1 MKVKIAI
8 RMIWKNK
15 LVNLW
20 MFLSMT
26 LISIT
31 LSLTSAWYLATLNP
45 NNDLIFSTF
54 NRKKNNLILGD
65 IVNGSQLQFLMI
77 LFFGFL
83 LLVGTI
89 YFSIKQEDKDW
100 ALLKLNSLNNKEIIE
115 ILLFRTLILNIIA
128 SVLGIFLSRFFIK
141 AYVKFFFYFIFK
153 PGYDSL
159 LMVNLRPGLQSS
171 VISLLAIFVMVII
184 ASLTASINVIKTRPI
199 DLFIKSNEIATL
211 SKRNIILRAII
222 GLILFF
228 IFLYYTLIKPVET
241 GTIIDIQGVGAL
253 AIALVIIVAPILIP
267 KFSSLIAKVL
277 VLKNSALASYCRG
290 RVLMN
295 TQKNLSLATPIL
307 LAVIIPSIFALFSE
321 ASVVR
326 MNREYNAQNKKMG
339 EGIYAIINPTK
350 IDAYAQEKLLEI
362 KGTQDLIITNT
373 LSYYDAAEDDHYVG
387 VNYIND
393 KSLMVNLDL
402 EAGSIDNISKNKIGA
417 SNDYELGDEIKI
429 TYYNGEEKTYNV
441 VAVFKSVPYLLLPK
455 IYIDYNSNEF
465 LQGLEKIDNKLYMS
479 NSSIGKAELE
489 KKVKKILPSS
499 RVLTGSEDVNEYL
512 KNFSDHEFTTIK
524 FLYFPCMILVLVIIA
539 QNIISLISFKED
551 DFKLLFRMG
560 FTRGEII
567 LENLVEI
574 LATIFS
580 ANIMIIMVISIMLV
594 KFTKEFSINEIT
606 IGANLPIKVCLYLNI
621 FFIIICIVITVIVCL
636 LKTEKTKMVDRQI

>member
-65 IVNGSQLQFLMI
+65 LVNGSQLQFLMI

-128 SVLGIFLSRFFIK
+128 SVLGIFLSRFFIE

-393 KSLMVNLDL
+393 KSLMANLDL

-524 FLYFPCMILVLVIIA
+524 FLYFPCMILALVIIA

>member
-350 IDAYAQEKLLEI
+350 IDSYAQEKLLEI

-512 KNFSDHEFTTIK
+512 KNFSNHEFTTIK
-524 FLYFPCMILVLVIIA
+524 FLYFPCMILALVIIA

>member
-512 KNFSDHEFTTIK
+512 KNFSNHEFTTIK
-524 FLYFPCMILVLVIIA
+524 FLYFPCMILALVIIA

>member
-65 IVNGSQLQFLMI
+65 LVNGSQLQFLMI

-184 ASLTASINVIKTRPI
+184 ASLTASINVIKTKPI

-321 ASVVR
+321 VSVVR

-524 FLYFPCMILVLVIIA
+524 FLYFPCMILALVIIA

>member
-83 LLVGTI
+83 LLIGTI

-429 TYYNGEEKTYNV
+429 TYYNGEEKTYEV
-441 VAVFKSVPYLLLPK
+441 VAVFGSVPYLLLPK
-455 IYIDYNSNEF
+455 IYLDYNTNEF
-465 LQGLEKIDNKLYMS
+465 LPGLDKINNKIYINNLS
-479 NSSIGKAELE
+479 LGKLELE
-489 KKVKKILPSS
+489 KEVLKILPNA
-499 RVLTGSEDVNEYL
+499 RVLKGSEDVNEYL
-512 KNFSDHEFTTIK
+512 KNFSNHEFETIK
-524 FLYFPCMILVLVIIA
+524 FLYFPCMILALVIIA

-580 ANIMIIMVISIMLV
+580 ANIV
-594 KFTKEFSINEIT
+594 
-606 IGANLPIKVCLYLNI
+606 
-621 FFIIICIVITVIVCL
+621 
-636 LKTEKTKMVDRQI
+636 

>member
-83 LLVGTI
+83 LLIGTI

-128 SVLGIFLSRFFIK
+128 SVIGIFLSRFFIK

-429 TYYNGEEKTYNV
+429 TYYNGEEKTYEV
-441 VAVFKSVPYLLLPK
+441 VAVFGSVPYLLLPK
-455 IYIDYNSNEF
+455 IYLDYNTNEF
-465 LQGLEKIDNKLYMS
+465 LPGLDKINNKIYINNLS
-479 NSSIGKAELE
+479 LGKLELE
-489 KKVKKILPSS
+489 KEVLKILPNA
-499 RVLTGSEDVNEYL
+499 RVLKGSEDVNEYL
-512 KNFSDHEFTTIK
+512 KNFSNHEFETIK
-524 FLYFPCMILVLVIIA
+524 FLYFPCMILALVIIA

-580 ANIMIIMVISIMLV
+580 ADIMIIMVISIMLV

-621 FFIIICIVITVIVCL
+621 FFIIICIFITVIVCL
-636 LKTEKTKMVDRQI
+636 LKTEKTRMVDRQI

>member
-1 MKVKIAI
+1 
-8 RMIWKNK
+8 MIWKNK

-65 IVNGSQLQFLMI
+65 LVNGSQLQFLMI

-295 TQKNLSLATPIL
+295 TQKNLSLAIPIL

-321 ASVVR
+321 VSVVR

-524 FLYFPCMILVLVIIA
+524 FLYFPCMILALVIIA

>member
-45 NNDLIFSTF
+45 NNDLIFSAF

-65 IVNGSQLQFLMI
+65 LVNGSQLQFLMI

-159 LMVNLRPGLQSS
+159 LMVNLRSGLQSS

-295 TQKNLSLATPIL
+295 TQKNLSLATPII

-524 FLYFPCMILVLVIIA
+524 FLYFPCMILALVIIA
-539 QNIISLISFKED
+539 QNIITLISFKED

-636 LKTEKTKMVDRQI
+636 LKTEKTKMVDRKI

>member
-65 IVNGSQLQFLMI
+65 LVNGSQLQFLMI

-429 TYYNGEEKTYNV
+429 SYYNGEEKTYNV

-524 FLYFPCMILVLVIIA
+524 FLYFPCMILALVIIA

>member
-65 IVNGSQLQFLMI
+65 LVNGSQLQFLMI

-524 FLYFPCMILVLVIIA
+524 FLYFPCMILALVIIA
-539 QNIISLISFKED
+539 QNIITLISFKED

-636 LKTEKTKMVDRQI
+636 LKTEKTKMVDRKI

>member
-31 LSLTSAWYLATLNP
+31 LSLTSAWYLATLSP
-45 NNDLIFSTF
+45 NNDLIISTF

-65 IVNGSQLQFLMI
+65 LVNGSQLQFLMI

-512 KNFSDHEFTTIK
+512 KNFSNHEFTTIK
-524 FLYFPCMILVLVIIA
+524 FLYFPCMILALVIIA

>member
-65 IVNGSQLQFLMI
+65 LVNGSQLQFLMI

-159 LMVNLRPGLQSS
+159 LMVNLRSGLQSS

-524 FLYFPCMILVLVIIA
+524 FLYFPCMILALVIIA
-539 QNIISLISFKED
+539 QNIITLISFKED

>member
-45 NNDLIFSTF
+45 NNDLIFSAF

-65 IVNGSQLQFLMI
+65 LVNGSQLQFLMI

-159 LMVNLRPGLQSS
+159 LMVNLRSGLQSS

-512 KNFSDHEFTTIK
+512 KNFSNHEFTTIK
-524 FLYFPCMILVLVIIA
+524 FLYFPCMILALVIIA
-539 QNIISLISFKED
+539 QNIITLISFKED

>member
-20 MFLSMT
+20 MFLAMT

-65 IVNGSQLQFLMI
+65 LVNGSQLQFLMI

-83 LLVGTI
+83 LLIGTI

-524 FLYFPCMILVLVIIA
+524 FLYFPCMILALVIIA

>member
-45 NNDLIFSTF
+45 NNDLIFSAF

-65 IVNGSQLQFLMI
+65 LVNGSQLQFLMI

-524 FLYFPCMILVLVIIA
+524 FLYFPCMILALVIIA
-539 QNIISLISFKED
+539 QNIITLISFKED

-636 LKTEKTKMVDRQI
+636 LKTEKTKMVDRKI

>member
-100 ALLKLNSLNNKEIIE
+100 ALLKLNSLDNKEIIE

-295 TQKNLSLATPIL
+295 TQKNLSLAIPIL

-321 ASVVR
+321 VSVVR

-524 FLYFPCMILVLVIIA
+524 FLYFPCMILALVIIA

>member
-128 SVLGIFLSRFFIK
+128 SVLGIFLSRFFIE

-153 PGYDSL
+153 PGYDNL
-159 LMVNLRPGLQSS
+159 LMVNLRPGVQSS
-171 VISLLAIFVMVII
+171 VISLVAIFVMVII
-184 ASLTASINVIKTRPI
+184 ASLTASINIIKTRPI

-512 KNFSDHEFTTIK
+512 KNFSNHEFTTIK
-524 FLYFPCMILVLVIIA
+524 FLYFPCMILALVIIA

>member
-1 MKVKIAI
+1 MKVKNAI

-65 IVNGSQLQFLMI
+65 LVNGSQLQFLMI

-199 DLFIKSNEIATL
+199 DLFIKSNDIATL

-277 VLKNSALASYCRG
+277 VLKNSALASYCKG

-524 FLYFPCMILVLVIIA
+524 FLYFPCMILALVIIA

>member
-83 LLVGTI
+83 LLIGTI

-429 TYYNGEEKTYNV
+429 TYYNGEEKTYEV
-441 VAVFKSVPYLLLPK
+441 VAVFGSVPYLLLPK
-455 IYIDYNSNEF
+455 IYLDYNTNEF
-465 LQGLEKIDNKLYMS
+465 LPGLDKINNKIYINNLS
-479 NSSIGKAELE
+479 LGKLELE
-489 KKVKKILPSS
+489 KEVLKILPNA
-499 RVLTGSEDVNEYL
+499 RVLKGSEDVNEYL
-512 KNFSDHEFTTIK
+512 KNFSNHEFETIK
-524 FLYFPCMILVLVIIA
+524 FLYFPCMILALVIIA

>member
-512 KNFSDHEFTTIK
+512 KNFSNHEFTTIK
-524 FLYFPCMILVLVIIA
+524 FLYFPCMILALVIIA

-621 FFIIICIVITVIVCL
+621 FFIIICIFITVIVCL

>member
-20 MFLSMT
+20 MFLAMT

-83 LLVGTI
+83 LLIGTI

-321 ASVVR
+321 VSVVR

-524 FLYFPCMILVLVIIA
+524 FLYFPCMILALVIIA

>member
-45 NNDLIFSTF
+45 NNDLIFSAF

-65 IVNGSQLQFLMI
+65 LVNGSQLQFLMI

-159 LMVNLRPGLQSS
+159 LMVNLRSGLQSS

-524 FLYFPCMILVLVIIA
+524 FLYFPCMILALVIIA
-539 QNIISLISFKED
+539 QNIITLISFKED

-621 FFIIICIVITVIVCL
+621 FFIIICIVITVVVCL
-636 LKTEKTKMVDRQI
+636 LKTEKTKMVDRKI

>member
-65 IVNGSQLQFLMI
+65 LVNGSQLQFLMI

-184 ASLTASINVIKTRPI
+184 ASLTASINVIKTKPI

-253 AIALVIIVAPILIP
+253 AIALVIIVVPILIP

-524 FLYFPCMILVLVIIA
+524 FLYFPCMILALVIIA

>member
-65 IVNGSQLQFLMI
+65 LVNGSQLQFLMI

-253 AIALVIIVAPILIP
+253 AIALVIIVTPILIP

-524 FLYFPCMILVLVIIA
+524 FLYFPCMILALVIIA

>member
-54 NRKKNNLILGD
+54 NRNKNNLILGD

-512 KNFSDHEFTTIK
+512 KNFSNHEFTTIK
-524 FLYFPCMILVLVIIA
+524 FLYFPCMILALVIIA

>member
-65 IVNGSQLQFLMI
+65 LVNGSQLQFLII

-512 KNFSDHEFTTIK
+512 KNFSNHEFTTIK
-524 FLYFPCMILVLVIIA
+524 FLYFPCMILALVIIA

>member
-65 IVNGSQLQFLMI
+65 LVNGSQLQFLMI

-100 ALLKLNSLNNKEIIE
+100 ALLKLNCLNNKEIIE

-128 SVLGIFLSRFFIK
+128 SVLGIFLSRFFIE

-253 AIALVIIVAPILIP
+253 AIALVIIVTPILIP

-362 KGTQDLIITNT
+362 KGTKDLIITNT

-393 KSLMVNLDL
+393 KSLMANLDL
-402 EAGSIDNISKNKIGA
+402 EAGSIANISKNKIGA

-512 KNFSDHEFTTIK
+512 KNFSNHEFTTIK
-524 FLYFPCMILVLVIIA
+524 FLYFPCMILALVIIA

-551 DFKLLFRMG
+551 DFKLLFRIG

>member
-54 NRKKNNLILGD
+54 NRRKNNLILGD

-83 LLVGTI
+83 LLIGTI

-171 VISLLAIFVMVII
+171 VISLLAIFVMVI
-184 ASLTASINVIKTRPI
+184 TASINVIKTRPI

-295 TQKNLSLATPIL
+295 TQKNLSLVTPIL

-429 TYYNGEEKTYNV
+429 TYYNGEEKTYEV
-441 VAVFKSVPYLLLPK
+441 VAVFGSVPYLLLPK
-455 IYIDYNSNEF
+455 IYLDYNTNEF
-465 LQGLEKIDNKLYMS
+465 LPGLDKINNKIYINNLS
-479 NSSIGKAELE
+479 LGKLEL
-489 KKVKKILPSS
+489 KKEVLKILPNA
-499 RVLTGSEDVNEYL
+499 RVLKGSEDVNEYL
-512 KNFSDHEFTTIK
+512 KNFSNHEFETIK
-524 FLYFPCMILVLVIIA
+524 FLYFPCMILALVIIA

-621 FFIIICIVITVIVCL
+621 FFIIICIFITVIVCL

>member
-20 MFLSMT
+20 MFLAMT

-339 EGIYAIINPTK
+339 EGIYAIINSTK

-402 EAGSIDNISKNKIGA
+402 EAGSIDDISKNKIGA

-429 TYYNGEEKTYNV
+429 TYYNGEEKTYEV
-441 VAVFKSVPYLLLPK
+441 VAVFGSVPYLLLPK
-455 IYIDYNSNEF
+455 IYLDYNTNEF
-465 LQGLEKIDNKLYMS
+465 LPGLDKINNKIYINNLS
-479 NSSIGKAELE
+479 LGKLELE
-489 KKVKKILPSS
+489 KEVLKILPNA
-499 RVLTGSEDVNEYL
+499 RVLKGSEDVNEYL
-512 KNFSDHEFTTIK
+512 KNFSNHEFETIK
-524 FLYFPCMILVLVIIA
+524 FLYFPCMILALVIIA

-580 ANIMIIMVISIMLV
+580 ADIMIIMVISIMLV

-621 FFIIICIVITVIVCL
+621 FFIIICIFITVIVCL
-636 LKTEKTKMVDRQI
+636 LKTEKTRMVDRQI

>member
-54 NRKKNNLILGD
+54 NRNKNNLILGD

-83 LLVGTI
+83 LLIGTI

-373 LSYYDAAEDDHYVG
+373 LSYYDAAEDDYYVG

-512 KNFSDHEFTTIK
+512 KNFSNHEFTTIK
-524 FLYFPCMILVLVIIA
+524 FLYFPCMILALVIIA

-551 DFKLLFRMG
+551 DFKLLFRIG

>member
-31 LSLTSAWYLATLNP
+31 LSLTSAWYLATLSP

-83 LLVGTI
+83 LLIGTI

-128 SVLGIFLSRFFIK
+128 SVFGIFLSRFFIK

-429 TYYNGEEKTYNV
+429 TYYNGEEKTYEV
-441 VAVFKSVPYLLLPK
+441 VAVFGSVPYLLLPK
-455 IYIDYNSNEF
+455 IYLDYNTNEF
-465 LQGLEKIDNKLYMS
+465 LPGLDKINNKIYINNLS
-479 NSSIGKAELE
+479 LGKLELE
-489 KKVKKILPSS
+489 KEVLKILPNA
-499 RVLTGSEDVNEYL
+499 RVLKGSEDVNEYL
-512 KNFSDHEFTTIK
+512 KNFSNHEFETIK
-524 FLYFPCMILVLVIIA
+524 FLYFPCMILALVIIA

-621 FFIIICIVITVIVCL
+621 FFIIICIFITVIVCL

>member
-20 MFLSMT
+20 MFLAMT

-65 IVNGSQLQFLMI
+65 LVNGSQLQFLMI

-83 LLVGTI
+83 LLIGTI

-211 SKRNIILRAII
+211 SNRNIILRAII

-321 ASVVR
+321 VSVVR

-524 FLYFPCMILVLVIIA
+524 FLYFPCMILALVIIA

>member
-65 IVNGSQLQFLMI
+65 LVNGSQLQFLMI

-128 SVLGIFLSRFFIK
+128 SVLGIFLSRFFIEV
-141 AYVKFFFYFIFK
+141 YVKFFFYFIFK

-393 KSLMVNLDL
+393 KSLMANLDL

-512 KNFSDHEFTTIK
+512 KNFSNHEFTTIK
-524 FLYFPCMILVLVIIA
+524 FLYFPCMILALVIIA

>member
-83 LLVGTI
+83 LLIGTI

-402 EAGSIDNISKNKIGA
+402 EAGSIDDISKNKIGA

-429 TYYNGEEKTYNV
+429 TYYNGEEKTYEV
-441 VAVFKSVPYLLLPK
+441 VAVFGSVPYLLLPK
-455 IYIDYNSNEF
+455 IYLDYNTNEF
-465 LQGLEKIDNKLYMS
+465 LPGLDKINNKIYINNLS
-479 NSSIGKAELE
+479 LGKLELE
-489 KKVKKILPSS
+489 KEVLKILPNA
-499 RVLTGSEDVNEYL
+499 RVLKGSEDVNEYL
-512 KNFSDHEFTTIK
+512 KNFSNHEFETIK
-524 FLYFPCMILVLVIIA
+524 FLYFPCMILALVIIA

>member
-65 IVNGSQLQFLMI
+65 LVNGSQLQFLMI

-128 SVLGIFLSRFFIK
+128 SVLGIFLSRFFIE

-362 KGTQDLIITNT
+362 KGTKDLIITNT

-393 KSLMVNLDL
+393 KSLMANLDL

-524 FLYFPCMILVLVIIA
+524 FLYFPCMILALVIIA

-621 FFIIICIVITVIVCL
+621 FFIIICIVITVILCL

>member
-45 NNDLIFSTF
+45 NYDLIFSTF

-65 IVNGSQLQFLMI
+65 LVNGSQLQFLMI

-199 DLFIKSNEIATL
+199 DLFIRSNEIATL

-321 ASVVR
+321 VSVVR

-512 KNFSDHEFTTIK
+512 KNFSNHEFTTIK
-524 FLYFPCMILVLVIIA
+524 FLYFPCMILALVIIA

>member
-65 IVNGSQLQFLMI
+65 LVNGSQLQFLMI

-115 ILLFRTLILNIIA
+115 ILLFRTLILNFIA

-295 TQKNLSLATPIL
+295 TQKNLSLAIPIL

-321 ASVVR
+321 VSVVR

-512 KNFSDHEFTTIK
+512 KNFSDHEFITIK
-524 FLYFPCMILVLVIIA
+524 FLYFPCMILALVIIA

-636 LKTEKTKMVDRQI
+636 LKTEKTKMLDRQI

>member
-54 NRKKNNLILGD
+54 NRNKNNLILGD

-524 FLYFPCMILVLVIIA
+524 FLYFPCMILALVIIA
-539 QNIISLISFKED
+539 QNIITLISFKED

-636 LKTEKTKMVDRQI
+636 LKTEKTKMVDRKI

>member
-321 ASVVR
+321 VSVVR

-524 FLYFPCMILVLVIIA
+524 FLYFPCMILALVIIA

>member
-54 NRKKNNLILGD
+54 NRNKNNLILGD
-65 IVNGSQLQFLMI
+65 LVNGSQLQFLMI

-159 LMVNLRPGLQSS
+159 LMVNLRSGLQSI

-524 FLYFPCMILVLVIIA
+524 FLYFPCMILALVIIA
-539 QNIISLISFKED
+539 QNIITLISFKED